1 MIYLTALL
9 IAVGAILA
17 AAGTLGF
24 LAVWQAPSHEDL
36 QFARKAATIGRWLTV
51 PGLCLYAGHYAASGL
66 GLYALLAVTAL
77 TMASLITKTTIRP
90 AATGAAR

>member
-24 LAVWQAPSHEDL
+24 LAVWQAPSYEDL
-36 QFARKAATIGRWLTV
+36 QFARKAATVGRWLITL
-51 PGLCLYAGHYAASGL
+51 GLCLYAGHYSASGL
-66 GLYALLAVTAL
+66 GLYTLRGVTAL
-77 TMASLITKTTIRP
+77 AMASLVTKTTARP
-90 AATGAAR
+90 AAARTY

>member
-1 MIYLTALL
+1 MLALTATL

-17 AAGTLGF
+17 ALGTAGFTI
-24 LAVWQAPSHEDL
+24 VWQQAPSHEDL
-36 QFARKAATIGRWLTV
+36 QFTRKLATVGRWLTI

-77 TMASLITKTTIRP
+77 AMASLITKTTSRAVP
-90 AATGAAR
+90 AG

>member
-9 IAVGAILA
+9 ITVGAALA

-36 QFARKAATIGRWLTV
+36 QFARKAATVGRWLLV
-51 PGLCLYAGHYAASGL
+51 PGLCLYAGHYAASGI

-77 TMASLITKTTIRP
+77 AVASLITKTATQP
-90 AATGAAR
+90 VATGAAR